1 MAKAR
6 IPGLIAPLALLVA
19 LSVTAGCAD
28 RAPDASPDR
37 SPAVSAPRPA
47 IHLGEKDSLVPGG
60 PPLPFRV
67 SVEGR
72 LTDAQAAQRV
82 LGLFIGLSPDRL
94 QVREDGAW
102 HDVPLQWTNEQDDN
116 GEFVAVLPLA
126 HHGKARTAFD
136 FRLFTADRERGSGE
150 GRTSTVAAQLARKGW
165 TPSAH
170 AAASAPRLRLPI
182 DPTHLALEVPDVLR
196 ATEGGPPV
204 EWKVRVRNAAGKL
217 TRSGLRIA
225 ITLGPGAPGQS
236 VRGLPWSVEDKR
248 DQGDKGDQKGK
259 GDKDRWADLT
269 GRTHIETDEFALA
282 PGQSRTV
289 RVRLALPPAA
299 PAYSEVGAVLS
310 AAVTAPWWPS
320 DPEEPSGVSGDPEST
335 NVLVER

>member
-1 MAKAR
+1 M
-6 IPGLIAPLALLVA
+6 
-19 LSVTAGCAD
+19 SVIAGCAD
-28 RAPDASPDR
+28 RTPDASPDS
-37 SPAVSAPRPA
+37 SPTGSAPRPA
-47 IHLGEKDSLVPGG
+47 IHLGENDSLVPGG

-72 LTDAQAAQRV
+72 LTDAQAARRV
-82 LGLFIGLSPDRL
+82 LGLYIGLTPDRL
-94 QVREDGAW
+94 QIREDGAW

-126 HHGKARTAFD
+126 HHGKARTAID

-165 TPSAH
+165 TPGAH
-170 AAASAPRLRLPI
+170 ATASAARVRVPI
-182 DPTHLALEVPDVLR
+182 DPTHLAIEVPDVLR
-196 ATEGGPPV
+196 ATVGGPPV

-217 TRSGLRIA
+217 TRSRLRIA
-225 ITLGPGAPGQS
+225 VTLGPGEVGQS
-236 VRGLPWSVEDKR
+236 VRSLPWSFEDE
-248 DQGDKGDQKGK
+248 GDMGDV
-259 GDKDRWADLT
+259 GDSGRWTDLT

-289 RVRLALPPAA
+289 RIRLALPPAA
-299 PAYSEVGAVLS
+299 PDYSEVGAVLS

-320 DPEEPSGVSGDPEST
+320 DPEQPGVSRDAEST
-335 NVLVER
+335 NVLAER

>member
-1 MAKAR
+1 M
-6 IPGLIAPLALLVA
+6 LVA
-19 LSVTAGCAD
+19 LSVITGCAG

-47 IHLGEKDSLVPGG
+47 IHLGERDSLVPGG

-82 LGLFIGLSPDRL
+82 LGLYTGLTPDRL

-126 HHGKARTAFD
+126 HHGKARRAFD

-150 GRTSTVAAQLARKGW
+150 GPTSTVAAQLARKGW

-182 DPTHLALEVPDVLR
+182 DPTHLAIEAPDVLR

-225 ITLGPGAPGQS
+225 ITLGPGAAGQS
-236 VRGLPWSVEDKR
+236 VSGLPWSVEDQGDR
-248 DQGDKGDQKGK
+248 GDKG
-259 GDKDRWADLT
+259 RWTDLT

-289 RVRLALPPAA
+289 RVRLALPRAA
-299 PAYSEVGAVLS
+299 PGYSEVGAVLS

-320 DPEEPSGVSGDPEST
+320 DPEEPSGVSSGAEST